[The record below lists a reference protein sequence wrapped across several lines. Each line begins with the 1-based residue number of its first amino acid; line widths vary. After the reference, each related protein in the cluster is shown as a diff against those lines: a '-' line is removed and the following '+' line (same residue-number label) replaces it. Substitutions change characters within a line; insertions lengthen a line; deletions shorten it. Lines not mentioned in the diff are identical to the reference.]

1 MDLLER
7 AAELGDAHGMTALAH
22 MYLEGA
28 GVDRDE
34 EKAHILFEQAALKV
48 GKEWVVNGKG
58 GVSAG

>member
-1 MDLLER
+1 MLER

-48 GKEWVVNGKG
+48 GRGVNGEWGG
-58 GVSAG
+58 GVSVG